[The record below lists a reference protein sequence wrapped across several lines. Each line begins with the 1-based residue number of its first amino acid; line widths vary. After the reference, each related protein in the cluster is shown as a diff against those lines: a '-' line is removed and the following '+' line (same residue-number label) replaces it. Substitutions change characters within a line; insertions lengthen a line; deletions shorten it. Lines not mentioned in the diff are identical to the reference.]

1 LAHEEVAMHDLDR
14 TQLEAESPAAAGF
27 GGDVGAAE
35 SESPLSEAQ
44 EMELAAELLGATN
57 EQELDQFL
65 GDVLQAAGGAVSR
78 FASSDT
84 GQALGG
90 ILKSAVKEALPTVGR
105 AVGDWVA
112 PGGGDVG
119 AQLASQ
125 AGQLLG
131 LELEGLSAEDREF
144 EVSRN
149 LVRFAASAAQQAS
162 TAPRDA
168 DPSAVA
174 RQAVTTAARIYA
186 PGLLRRLPGRSG
198 AVWPRA
204 GRWVRHGQTIV
215 LYGC

>member
-1 LAHEEVAMHDLDR
+1 MHDLDR
-14 TQLEAESPAAAGF
+14 TLLEAEGPAAPAYAGEL
-27 GGDVGAAE
+27 GSAE

-44 EMELAAELLGATN
+44 EAELAGQLLEATN
-57 EQELDQFL
+57 EQELEQFL
-65 GDVLQAAGGAVSR
+65 GDVLNTVGGAVGR

-84 GQALGG
+84 GQAVGG
-90 ILKSAVKEALPTVGR
+90 LLKSAVKQALPLAGQ
-105 AVGDWVA
+105 ALGDWAV

-144 EVSRN
+144 EVSRQ
-149 LVRFAASAAQQAS
+149 LVRLASSAAQQAS
-162 TAPRDA
+162 LAPRDA

-174 RQAVTTAARIYA
+174 QQAVTNAARLYG

-198 AVWPRA
+198 LLWPRA
-204 GRWVRHGQTIV
+204 GRWVRDGQTIV

>member
-1 LAHEEVAMHDLDR
+1 MHDLDR
-14 TQLEAESPAAAGF
+14 TQLEAEGLAEAGF
-27 GGDVGAAE
+27 GAGTGAAE
-35 SESPLSEAQ
+35 FESPLSEAQ
-44 EMELAAELLGATN
+44 EVELASELLEATN
-57 EQELDQFL
+57 EQELDRFL
-65 GDVLQAAGGAVSR
+65 GDVLRAAGGAVSR

-84 GQALGG
+84 GRAVGG
-90 ILKSAVKEALPTVGR
+90 MLKSAIKQALPTVGR

-112 PGGGDVG
+112 PGGGDAG

-131 LELEGLSAEDREF
+131 LELEGLSPEDREF

-162 TAPRDA
+162 TAPPDA
-168 DPSAVA
+168 DPMAVA
-174 RQAVTTAARIYA
+174 GQAVTTAARLHA

-204 GRWVRHGQTIV
+204 GRWVRDGRTIV